1 MEITRECRSCDL
13 TQTGARIGGSEQRAA
28 KVRQAS
34 ALALATEQK
43 DWRSELEVVAPEPG
57 NLRCSLL
64 RTRRIGGRSMVRGE
78 YTNLIRSATGSRPI
92 AEGLEVG
99 ARNWHDPEGGCSGLA
114 LDRRRIGGRSDLGLP
129 WDQAAEELALDR
141 RRIGGRN
148 GAGSILCCAWC
159 CASRP
164 IAERIG
170 VRSMRLQQ
178 VTGDVANLAAD
189 RRKDWRSELHAGPQ
203 VVARGLQRSRPSAER
218 IGGRSDG
225 NSHTLENSTKLA
237 TEAQKDWSS
246 ERVEAGYDERDAEG
260 LEVGTRSRCTGTR

>member
-1 MEITRECRSCDL
+1 
-13 TQTGARIGGSEQRAA
+13 
-28 KVRQAS
+28 
-34 ALALATEQK
+34 
-43 DWRSELEVVAPEPG
+43 
-57 NLRCSLL
+57 
-64 RTRRIGGRSMVRGE
+64 
-78 YTNLIRSATGSRPI
+78 
-92 AEGLEVG
+92 
-99 ARNWHDPEGGCSGLA
+99 
-114 LDRRRIGGRSDLGLP
+114 
-129 WDQAAEELALDR
+129 
-141 RRIGGRN
+141 
-148 GAGSILCCAWC
+148 
-159 CASRP
+159 
-164 IAERIG
+164 
-170 VRSMRLQQ
+170 MRLQQ